1 MSMDRIRILG
11 GRSLNGTI
19 PISGAKNAT
28 LPLMIASL
36 LTDQTLILEN
46 VPRLADVALLERILS
61 NHGVDIMVS
70 GKRSGQTADH
80 GQTLHISAS
89 RIIDTTAPYE
99 LVSKMRAS
107 FWVLAP
113 LVARMGEARVSMPGG
128 CAIGTRPVDLLIMA
142 VAQLGAAI
150 EIESGYVVARAPH
163 GLRGAEIVFPKVTVG
178 GTHTAMMAA
187 SLAKGTTVIENA
199 AREPEI
205 ADVADCLN
213 KMGARISGAGTKQIV
228 IEGVAKLNGARHAV
242 LPDRIETGTYAMAT
256 AMAGG
261 DVLLQNA
268 RPELL
273 QAALD
278 VLTRSGV
285 MVTPTNQGIR
295 IARNG
300 AANGLAPVE
309 VATAPFPEFPTD
321 LQAQLMAL
329 MTRANGTSH
338 ITETIFENR
347 FMHVGELT
355 RLGARIHLDGERATI
370 EGVAAL
376 KGAPVMATD
385 LRASVSLVIA
395 ALAAEGETIVN
406 RVYHLDRGFERLEEK
421 LGRCG
426 AAIERLSG

>member
-1 MSMDRIRILG
+1 MDRIRIVG
-11 GRSLNGTI
+11 GRTLNGTI

-36 LTDQTLILEN
+36 LTEQTLILDN
-46 VPRLADVALLERILS
+46 VPRLADVALLERILG

-70 GKRSGQTADH
+70 GKRSGETADH

-89 RIIDTTAPYE
+89 RIVDTTAPYE

-142 VAQLGAAI
+142 IARLGAEI

-187 SLAKGTTVIENA
+187 SLARGTTVIENA
-199 AREPEI
+199 AREPEVV
-205 ADVADCLN
+205 DVADCLN
-213 KMGARISGAGTKQIV
+213 KMGARISGAGTRQIV
-228 IEGVAKLNGARHAV
+228 IEGVAKLEGARHAV

-261 DVLLQNA
+261 DVLLLNA

-278 VLTRSGV
+278 VLVRTGV
-285 MVTPTNQGIR
+285 TVTPTNQGIR

-300 AANGLAPVE
+300 VGHGLAPVD
-309 VATAPFPEFPTD
+309 VTTAPFPEFPTD

-329 MTRANGTSH
+329 MTRAHGTSH

-370 EGVAAL
+370 EGVPQL

>member
-1 MSMDRIRILG
+1 MSMDRIRIVG
-11 GRSLNGTI
+11 GRKLNGTI
-19 PISGAKNAT
+19 PISGAKNAA

-36 LTDQTLILEN
+36 LTEETLILDN
-46 VPRLADVALLERILS
+46 VPRLADVAQLERILG

-70 GKRSGQTADH
+70 GKRPGETADN
-80 GQTLHISAS
+80 GQTLHISAAC
-89 RIIDTTAPYE
+89 IVDTTAPYE

-142 VAQLGAAI
+142 VERLGAAI
-150 EIESGYVVARAPH
+150 DIDGGYVVARAPK
-163 GLRGAEIVFPKVTVG
+163 GLKGGEIVFPKVTVS
-178 GTHTAMMAA
+178 GTHTAVMAA
-187 SLAKGTTVIENA
+187 TLAKGTTVIDNA

-205 ADVADCLN
+205 VDVADCLN
-213 KMGARISGAGTKQIV
+213 KMGARISGAGTRQIV
-228 IEGVAKLNGARHAV
+228 VEGVAKLKGARHAV
-242 LPDRIETGTYAMAT
+242 LPDRIETGTYAMAA
-256 AMAGG
+256 AMTGG
-261 DVLLQNA
+261 DVFLQNG

-278 VLTRSGV
+278 VLVNAGV
-285 MVTPTNQGIR
+285 IVTPTNQGIR
-295 IARNG
+295 VVRNG
-300 AANGLAPVE
+300 AGLAPVD
-309 VATAPFPEFPTD
+309 VTTAPFPEFPTD

-329 MTRANGTSH
+329 MSCAHGTSH

-355 RLGARIHLDGERATI
+355 RLGARIALDGERATI
-370 EGVAAL
+370 EGVPQL

-395 ALAAEGETIVN
+395 ALAAEGETTVN
-406 RVYHLDRGFERLEEK
+406 RVYHLDRGFERLEDK